1 MDSDAAFRFSQFTL
15 FPARRQ
21 LLADGVPVAI
31 GARAFDLLFALV
43 VRRDRTVLKSEL
55 LDLVWPDVIVEEANL
70 HVQVSALRKVLGP
83 RAISTVP
90 GRGYRFVAPLAEQPA
105 SAAEPKDAASA
116 APVAPLPAQ
125 PLSLIGREDELR
137 EVVAAVSNLTLVT
150 ITGAGGIGKTS
161 LALAVAAALASRWRD
176 GIVWVEGA
184 AVQDP
189 VQLPQAVA
197 QSLQIA
203 LSGERSAEQLAAALE
218 ARSML
223 LLLDNCEHLAESAVE
238 LVTALRRKAPG
249 VHLLLTSQQTLRVP
263 GEQVFQVP
271 PLALPGATDPPDER
285 FGALRLFAERARAVD
300 RQFKIDAS
308 NGSAIAD
315 ICRQLDGLPLAI
327 ELAAARVKLLGVQG
341 LRERLGQRLRL
352 LTIGSP
358 DALPR
363 HQTLRAA
370 LEWSH
375 GLLAPSE
382 QAVLRRLSVF
392 IGGFTLELAQQVAR
406 DSNSDDLD
414 EWTVL
419 DVLGSLVDRS
429 LVSVDAGE
437 PVRYRLLETMRVF
450 ALERLATAGETAAWR
465 TRHAQKVGDLFAT
478 VDESRWGD
486 DGKASAR
493 EFMERLRPEIENAR
507 TALDWSVRTAD
518 WRTAVTLAGAAAPVY
533 IQLGLGRELLP
544 ILRRL
549 LPHVEEASASAQV
562 NLLWRLGTFGI
573 QDGMSQ
579 EELLSIK
586 EQAVSK
592 ARAAGFRR
600 RLQTVLAAL
609 GFTHARH
616 GDIAAAE
623 AVGAELRALEQPNDP
638 AYVRGLRLTVEM
650 MIHEH
655 RDEVDQVVASLG
667 QQRAVLL
674 GAPDEAIPLMTCEA
688 NLVAY
693 LSALGRFE
701 EAAVLGTSLLARPDL
716 PRTFVYATCW
726 TAYALAALGRLEEA
740 LALMRARQSEIAATP
755 IGVYSAETL
764 AMLCL
769 TRGRLGDA
777 VRIDAAVDRHL
788 RSPRSNLHPL
798 TRAFRARL
806 QAAVTDSDVAAADLE
821 RWRCEGESLSDEG
834 AVDLALR

>member
-31 GARAFDLLFALV
+31 GARAFDLLHALV

-105 SAAEPKDAASA
+105 GAAKPQRRRFSSAGSGATGAASVVDR
-116 APVAPLPAQ
+116 PR
-125 PLSLIGREDELR
+125 GRTSRGRRSGVD
-137 EVVAAVSNLTLVT
+137 ATLVT
-150 ITGAGGIGKTS
+150 ITGAGGIGKTR
-161 LALAVAAALASRWRD
+161 LALAVAGALASRWRD

-218 ARSML
+218 VRSML
-223 LLLDNCEHLAESAVE
+223 LLLDNCEHLVEAAVE

-352 LTIGSP
+352 LTIGSR

-375 GLLAPSE
+375 GLLAPPE

-392 IGGFTLELAQQVAR
+392 VGGFTLELAQQVAR
-406 DSNSDDLD
+406 DANGDDLD

-450 ALERLATAGETAAWR
+450 ALEQLAAAGETAAWR

-518 WRTAVTLAGAAAPVY
+518 WRTGGHPRGSSRACLHPTRPRQRTASDPAP
-533 IQLGLGRELLP
+533 
-544 ILRRL
+544 
-549 LPHVEEASASAQV
+549 
-562 NLLWRLGTFGI
+562 
-573 QDGMSQ
+573 
-579 EELLSIK
+579 
-586 EQAVSK
+586 
-592 ARAAGFRR
+592 
-600 RLQTVLAAL
+600 
-609 GFTHARH
+609 
-616 GDIAAAE
+616 IAAA
-623 AVGAELRALEQPNDP
+623 
-638 AYVRGLRLTVEM
+638 
-650 MIHEH
+650 
-655 RDEVDQVVASLG
+655 
-667 QQRAVLL
+667 
-674 GAPDEAIPLMTCEA
+674 C
-688 NLVAY
+688 
-693 LSALGRFE
+693 
-701 EAAVLGTSLLARPDL
+701 
-716 PRTFVYATCW
+716 
-726 TAYALAALGRLEEA
+726 
-740 LALMRARQSEIAATP
+740 
-755 IGVYSAETL
+755 
-764 AMLCL
+764 
-769 TRGRLGDA
+769 
-777 VRIDAAVDRHL
+777 
-788 RSPRSNLHPL
+788 
-798 TRAFRARL
+798 
-806 QAAVTDSDVAAADLE
+806 
-821 RWRCEGESLSDEG
+821 
-834 AVDLALR
+834 